1 MNHPQHFLHN
11 TKTGTTLCFQKNH
24 KGEVIVYYQHT
35 LDPNEELN
43 DDTFTVEEARKEW
56 KKYIAEGYRKATGWH
71 TCKRDSAWANN
82 GDEYGDD

>member
-1 MNHPQHFLHN
+1 MNKQYFLHN
-11 TKTGTTLCFQKNH
+11 PKTGCTTCFTPRDNGMVRVQW
-24 KGEVIVYYQHT
+24 QQT

-43 DDTFTVEEARKEW
+43 EEDYTKEEARKVWRQE
-56 KKYIAEGYRKATGWH
+56 KKEGARKATGWH